1 MRNHRTAHRIT
12 RRISGL
18 TAHRTARRTLAAS
31 AVGVLATAVLT
42 LPTGTASAFT
52 GLPVVGYQ
60 EEGDATSLIDAGAG
74 ALGSVGVDGVNI
86 TSDGTSVSVPDDGA
100 LNQLATAHADGL
112 PAEFLVGNFSQAI
125 GDFDESAAYN
135 LLSSQDNIKN
145 VVASLSDAVAS
156 QGWDGVTVDIESLR
170 SRDTDGLTAFVT
182 ALKQALPS
190 GKTVSLD
197 LMNGQSAAEYSDLG
211 YDLPA
216 LGQVVDHLVLMAYD
230 QHTQDSGPGPVGALS
245 WQQQGLDVL
254 VSEVPAG
261 KVDLGVA
268 GYGYSWPPGGGATQV
283 SDQGAR
289 DLVAADGATAQF
301 DDASGEWTA
310 TLSDGTVLWWSDAQ
324 SLALRRTMAANAGIH
339 GLAVWD
345 LALSDPIQQ

>member
-1 MRNHRTAHRIT
+1 M
-12 RRISGL
+12 
-18 TAHRTARRTLAAS
+18 
-31 AVGVLATAVLT
+31 
-42 LPTGTASAFT
+42 
-52 GLPVVGYQ
+52 VGYQ
-60 EEGDATSLIDAGAG
+60 EEGDATSLIGPSAD

-86 TSDGTSVSVPDDGA
+86 SADGTSVSAPDDDA
-100 LNQLATAHADGL
+100 LNQLAAAHAKGL
-112 PAEFLVGNFSQAI
+112 PAEFLVGNFSQVI
-125 GDFDESAAYN
+125 GDFDEPAAYN
-135 LLSSQDNIKN
+135 LLSSQDNIDN
-145 VVASLSDAVAS
+145 VVASLRDAVGS
-156 QGWDGVTVDIESLR
+156 QGWDGVTIDIESLQA
-170 SRDTDGLTAFVT
+170 RDTDGLTAFVT

-197 LMNGQSAAEYSDLG
+197 LMNGQSAQEYSELG

-230 QHTQDSGPGPVGALS
+230 QHTQGSGPGPVGALS

-261 KVDLGVA
+261 GWTWGVA
-268 GYGYSWPPGGGATQV
+268 GYGYSWPTGGGGASQV

>member
-1 MRNHRTAHRIT
+1 MRNHRTAHQAT
-12 RRISGL
+12 R
-18 TAHRTARRTLAAS
+18 RTARRTLTAS
-31 AVGVLATAVLT
+31 AVCVLATAVLT
-42 LPTGTASAFT
+42 LPTDTALAFT

-60 EEGDATSLIDAGAG
+60 EDGDPTSLIDASAG

-86 TSDGTSVSVPDDGA
+86 SSDGASVPAPSDADV
-100 LNQLATAHADGL
+100 NQLADAHAKGL
-112 PAEFLVGNFSQAI
+112 PAEFLVGNFSQTI
-125 GDFDESAAYN
+125 GDFDEGAAYN
-135 LLSSQDNIKN
+135 LLSSQDNITN
-145 VVASLSDAVAS
+145 VVASLSNSVTS
-156 QGWDGVTVDIESLR
+156 QGWDGVTIDIESLQA
-170 SRDTDGLTAFVT
+170 RDTDGLTAFVT
-182 ALKQALPS
+182 ALKQALPA

-197 LMNGQSAAEYSDLG
+197 LMNGQSAAEYSALG

-230 QHTQDSGPGPVGALS
+230 QHTQASDPGPVGALS
-245 WQQQGLDVL
+245 WQQQGLNVL
-254 VSEVPAG
+254 VSQVPAS

-268 GYGYSWPPGGGATQV
+268 GYGYSWPSGGAATQV

-310 TLSDGTVLWWSDAQ
+310 TLSNGTVLWWSDAQ
-324 SLALRRTMAANAGIH
+324 SFALRRTMAANAGIH

-345 LALSDPIQQ
+345 LALSDPIQP